1 MYRQHNN
8 PDRFLQ
14 YFEESVEKYS
24 ATGKQLCILGDYN
37 LDLLKTENSKYS
49 HDFLMCLQS
58 CYLIQTIEF
67 STNNSSLRAPSYPK
81 PIFARFSHYQD
92 KDYVRSLRKKL
103 KGTSIGFSDDF
114 PKEIEEI
121 RRKLYKVLKKAQQ
134 DKQKAFFNFDKL
146 IINGQIY
153 RGKEIKDLLYYC
165 KMAKKLL
172 ML

>member
-1 MYRQHNN
+1 MYRQHTN

-37 LDLLKTENSKYS
+37 LDLLKIENSKYS

-81 PIFARFSHYQD
+81 PIVARFSHYQD
-92 KDYVRSLRKKL
+92 KEYVRSLYKNL
-103 KGTSIGFSDDF
+103 KGTNIGFSDDF
-114 PKEIEEI
+114 PEEIEEI
-121 RRKLYKVLKKAQQ
+121 IRKPYPVLEKAKQK
-134 DKQKAFFNFDKL
+134 KQKAFFNYDKL

-153 RGKEIKDLLYYC
+153 KRKRN
-165 KMAKKLL
+165 
-172 ML
+172 